1 MISPG
6 DRPVPAEADLLI
18 VGSGVSGAV
27 AALTAHARG
36 LRPVVIEKTALIGGN
51 SAMSGGLLWV
61 PNNPLQREEGVPD
74 SAELS
79 RAYLDAVLGDP
90 TPPSSVARREAFLS
104 HGPKMLTFLR
114 TQGLDLRRCTG
125 YSDYYPEHPGGLA
138 QGRSVRMATFD
149 LNRLGPWRPLLR
161 RRNLFP
167 GVPIHMEEVAAA
179 NVVTRT
185 RAGVTTVGRIAGR
198 ALGGRL
204 RGRRPDGLGAGLM
217 GSLLHALV
225 QRDIPVHTEVAL
237 TELVHDGTAV
247 TGAALALPDG
257 TAATIRCGAVLL
269 ASGGFSHNDVMRK
282 QYGPAP
288 ASTAWTLAG
297 PGDMGDGILAGQA
310 VGGAVDLMD
319 EAIWM
324 GTSVRPD
331 GTREMHLYDRCLPHS
346 IVVDS
351 SGQRFVNESVDY
363 ARFGQALYHRNRS
376 VPSIPAW
383 LVLDSRH
390 RRRYGLG
397 DMIAGLTPRTLIRQ
411 GYLRRSE
418 TLEGLATACGID
430 PPGLRTTVSRFN
442 DMAVRGVDEDFHRG
456 DSAYDRYLAD
466 PRTVPNPALGT
477 IEAAPFYA
485 VPCYPGDVGTTGGL
499 VTDSNARVLDT
510 SGSVIPGL
518 YAAGTCAATVM
529 GHTYPGPGASISTG
543 ATFGYIAAHHCRAG
557 H

>member
-1 MISPG
+1 MIAPG
-6 DRPVPAEADLLI
+6 ERPVPAEADLLI
-18 VGSGVSGAV
+18 IGSGVSGAV

-36 LRPVVIEKTALIGGN
+36 LRPVVIEKTALVGGN

-74 SAELS
+74 STELS
-79 RAYLDAVLGDP
+79 RTYLDAVLGDP
-90 TPPSSVARREAFLS
+90 TQASSTARREAFLEQ
-104 HGPKMLTFLR
+104 GPRMLSFLR
-114 TQGLDLRRCTG
+114 SQGLQLRRCAG

-185 RAGVTTVGRIAGR
+185 RAGVATVGRIAGR

-204 RGRRPDGLGAGLM
+204 RGQRPDGLGAGLM
-217 GSLLHALV
+217 GTLLHAMV
-225 QRDIPVHTEVAL
+225 ERGIPVHTGVAL
-237 TELVHDGTAV
+237 TELVRDDDTV
-247 TGAALALPDG
+247 TGAVLALPNG
-257 TAATIRCGAVLL
+257 TSTTVRSRAVLL

-288 ASTAWTLAG
+288 ASTEWTLAG

-310 VGGAVDLMD
+310 IGAAVDLMD

-346 IVVDS
+346 IIVDS

-363 ARFGQALYHRNRS
+363 ARFGQALYRRNRD
-376 VPSIPAW
+376 VPAVPAW

-390 RRRYGLG
+390 RRRYNLG
-397 DMIAGLTPRTLIRQ
+397 DMTAGITPKSLIQQ
-411 GYLRRSE
+411 GYLRRSS
-418 TLEGLATACGID
+418 TLNGLASACGVD
-430 PPGLRTTVSRFN
+430 PGGLRATVSRFN

-456 DSAYDRYLAD
+456 DSQYDRYLAD
-466 PRTVPNPALGT
+466 PRTLPNPALGT

-499 VTDSNARVLDT
+499 LTDSLARVLD
-510 SGSVIPGL
+510 GPGAVIPGM

-529 GHTYPGPGASISTG
+529 GHAYPGPGASISTG
-543 ATFGYIAAHHCRAG
+543 AIFGHIAATHLPASR
-557 H
+557 